1 MSETDATP
9 DLPASQPY
17 PVIGETI
24 SASLD
29 AAVVIAASEPRIE
42 PTRRVLFV
50 TPEIADFVKV
60 GGLGDVSAALPR
72 SLRHS
77 CDVRVL
83 VPGYR
88 QMLHRRDEIEIVG
101 ILPGLAGIP
110 QCRLGRLVLADGLV
124 IYVVL
129 CDELYDRD
137 GTPYNDAQGGDLGDN
152 DIRFARLSL
161 AATDMAGGLGDADW
175 VPDLIHANDWP
186 AALAPAYVRWRGIR
200 KASLLTV
207 HNLAYQG
214 VFEPHRRH
222 VIGVP
227 DHAFS
232 IDGAE
237 FYGKLSFLKAGIFYA
252 SHVTTVSSTY
262 AQEITRPEFGCGL
275 HGLLAD
281 RARQGRLS
289 GILNGIDE
297 SWDLRKSAARPH
309 NHCAAPAN
317 DRFNAMAWKG
327 RNADHVR
334 GAFSLALS
342 RGPLFA
348 IVSRLVHQKGLDL
361 AIDAAESIVGAG
373 GQLVATGRGEPYFE
387 NAMRDLARR
396 HPGEVGVRIGF
407 DDQEA
412 RRMFAASDFLL
423 MPSRFEPCGLSQM
436 YAQRFG
442 SLPIAYATGGLADTI
457 EDGVTGFLFD
467 KFSRDGL
474 VSAIRRA
481 VDTHASRRDLRR
493 MRRVAMS
500 RSFDWKGSAAHY
512 LTLYRRMT
520 AIA

>member
-1 MSETDATP
+1 MPETDAHSE
-9 DLPASQPY
+9 LPARLWGFHPIGDAMHDSATVTDPLA
-17 PVIGETI
+17 VIRKPRP
-24 SASLD
+24 
-29 AAVVIAASEPRIE
+29 EPA
-42 PTRRVLFV
+42 RRVLFV

-60 GGLGDVSAALPR
+60 GGLGEVSAALPR
-72 SLRHS
+72 SLLAN

-88 QMLHRRDEIEIVG
+88 SVLRRRDEIELLG
-101 ILPGLAGIP
+101 TLPALAGIP
-110 QCRLGRLVLADGLV
+110 QCGLGRIVMSDGLV
-124 IYVVL
+124 TYVVL

-137 GTPYNDAQGGDLGDN
+137 GTPYNDRHGGDFPDN

-161 AATDMAGGLGDADW
+161 AAADIAGGLGDPDW
-175 VPDLIHANDWP
+175 TPDLIHANDWP
-186 AALAPAYVRWRGIR
+186 AALAPAYALWRGVG
-200 KASLLTV
+200 KSSLLTV

-214 VFEPHRRH
+214 VFDAHRRGLLG
-222 VIGVP
+222 IP

-232 IDGAE
+232 IHGAE
-237 FYGKLSFLKAGIFYA
+237 FYGKLSFLKAGIYYA

-262 AQEITRPEFGCGL
+262 AHEITKQEFGCGL

-297 SWDLRKSAARPH
+297 SWDPRGST
-309 NHCAAPAN
+309 AAPRH
-317 DRFNAMAWKG
+317 RFDAVAWKG

-361 AIDAAESIVGAG
+361 AIDAAESIVDGG
-373 GQLVATGRGEPYFE
+373 GQLVATGQGEPRFE
-387 NAMRDLARR
+387 EAMRDLARR
-396 HPGEVGVRIGF
+396 HPGTVGVRIGF

-436 YAQRFG
+436 YAQKFG
-442 SLPIAYATGGLADTI
+442 SLPIAYKTGGLADTI
-457 EDGVTGFLFD
+457 EDGVTGFLFN
-467 KFSRDGL
+467 KFSHDGL
-474 VSAIRRA
+474 ASAIRRA
-481 VDTHASRRDLRR
+481 FETHASQMDLRR

-500 RSFDWKGSAAHY
+500 RKFDWKRSAAHY
-512 LTLYRRMT
+512 LSLYRRMT
-520 AIA
+520 AVA

>member
-1 MSETDATP
+1 MLEAAPHS
-9 DLPASQPY
+9 DLPTPSDRS
-17 PVIGETI
+17 PVSYGSGADIHPIHKLRSTPQQSGPDP
-24 SASLD
+24 SC
-29 AAVVIAASEPRIE
+29 RI
-42 PTRRVLFV
+42 LFV

-60 GGLGDVSAALPR
+60 GGLGEVSAALPR
-72 SLRHS
+72 SLLAS

-88 QMLHRRDEIEIVG
+88 PVLARRDQMKLVG
-101 ILPGLAGIP
+101 TLPGLAGIP
-110 QCRLGRLVLADGLV
+110 PCGLGRITMPDGLI

-129 CDELYDRD
+129 CDELYDRE
-137 GTPYNDAQGGDLGDN
+137 GTPYNDAQGGDFADT

-161 AATDMAGGLGDADW
+161 AAADMAGGLGDPDW

-186 AALAPAYVRWRGIR
+186 AALAPAYAQWRGVN

-214 VFEPHRRH
+214 LFEAHRLPML
-222 VIGVP
+222 GVP
-227 DHAFS
+227 DQAFS
-232 IDGAE
+232 IEGPE
-237 FYGKLSFLKAGIFYA
+237 FYGKLSFLKAGLFYA
-252 SHVTTVSSTY
+252 SHITTVSSTY

-297 SWDLRKSAARPH
+297 SWDPRKTAAWPQ
-309 NHCAAPAN
+309 
-317 DRFNAMAWKG
+317 DRFGTVAWKG

-361 AIDAAESIVGAG
+361 AIDAAESIVASG
-373 GQLVATGRGEPYFE
+373 GQLVATGKGEPRFE
-387 NAMRDLARR
+387 EAMRDLARR
-396 HPGEVGVRIGF
+396 HPGAVGVRIGF

-436 YAQRFG
+436 YAQKFG
-442 SLPIAYATGGLADTI
+442 SLPIAHKTGGLADTI
-457 EDGVTGFLFD
+457 EDGVTGFLFN
-467 KFSRDGL
+467 KFSRDSL
-474 VSAIRRA
+474 VSAISRA
-481 VDTHASRRDLRR
+481 FETHASRRDLRR
-493 MRRVAMS
+493 MRRTAMS
-500 RSFDWKGSAAHY
+500 RKFDWKRSAAHY
-512 LTLYRRMT
+512 LNLYRRMV
-520 AIA
+520 AVA